1 MDSLCS
7 VHILLSLYGELHC
20 YISNTASTE
29 CLVSACKL
37 KMIQPHDTHRQ
48 CKVTTYAQA
57 FLSMCI
63 SNFQP
68 PYVNKSN

>member
-37 KMIQPHDTHRQ
+37 KMIQPHRPH
-48 CKVTTYAQA
+48 KVTTYVQV

-68 PYVNKSN
+68 PYVSKPN